1 MMSLATTTTMTTN
14 MNTRTYT
21 STGRVA
27 GAYARPPVSG
37 FSLDVGV
44 DAHTQCMEAA
54 AAAAAASRHASG
66 VQVRNDFR
74 GDLNRK

>member
-21 STGRVA
+21 STGRGA

-54 AAAAAASRHASG
+54 AAAAAASRRASG
-66 VQVRNDFR
+66 VQVRSDFR